1 MSTREV
7 ISDTCLLVSSL
18 IQSADTLILHSITT
32 DVPLQTLST
41 SKDYI
46 EHSLTTTTTT
56 TTSSDLVLQNLQISR
71 LIEEKTKNQ
80 NNEIVEKNL
89 ALTKLVFF
97 CIGFIT
103 CTFMGKIKIKLFL
116 ITYITSHKNNI
127 FLRFDR

>member
-46 EHSLTTTTTT
+46 EHSLTTTTT